1 MKLVSIA
8 WILVVILLYTGRS
21 LWAQQKDARRL
32 AAEVCASCHGPT
44 GISVSPAY
52 PRLAGQRPE
61 YLAVQLK
68 AFRDR
73 SRGDPMAQAFMWG
86 MASQLSDDTIAG
98 LAAYYAAQKPLK
110 ATAAD
115 TKLVREGQIIFA
127 QGIPIANVAP
137 CQTCHGQQAEGN
149 AAIPRLAGQHAE
161 YMVKQL
167 VLFKSELRAGASAPI
182 MGMVAAMR
190 FVRSGRYDAR
200 AAIGLTVGGIPG
212 VLMAVWLVKSLPL
225 DVVRWGVI
233 AVVLYTALTLIRS
246 AYDDRRVHAAARA
259 GRPASL

>member
-1 MKLVSIA
+1 MTLVSIGR
-8 WILVVILLYTGRS
+8 ILVVIFFCSGSS
-21 LWAQQKDARRL
+21 LRAQQKDAGRV
-32 AAEVCASCHGPT
+32 AVEVCASCHGPK
-44 GISVSPAY
+44 GDSVSPAF
-52 PRLAGQRPE
+52 PRLAGQKPE
-61 YLAVQLK
+61 YVAAQLK

-73 SRGDPMAQAFMWG
+73 TRGDPMAQAFMWG

-127 QGIPIANVAP
+127 QGIPAANVAP

-182 MGMVAAMR
+182 MHGVSNGMTFDQME
-190 FVRSGRYDAR
+190 
-200 AAIGLTVGGIPG
+200 
-212 VLMAVWLVKSLPL
+212 
-225 DVVRWGVI
+225 
-233 AVVLYTALTLIRS
+233 
-246 AYDDRRVHAAARA
+246 AAAA
-259 GRPASL
+259 YAASR